1 MTTYLRSYAN
11 NGIRANTALRAVHA
25 SGAAG
30 AALDAGTEAVRGVSD
45 LLDGSR
51 SAGDVATTV
60 ASAGAKGYAT
70 GAAASA
76 AATAGGAA
84 LASGL
89 GAIGVGAGL
98 ATVAAPLALAAVVGW
113 GVSSAWDSIFG

>member
-1 MTTYLRSYAN
+1 MTTYLHSGAN
-11 NGIRANTALRAVHA
+11 NATRASTALRAAH
-25 SGAAG
+25 SCGATG

-51 SAGDVATTV
+51 SAGDVATSV

-89 GAIGVGAGL
+89 GAIGLGAGL
-98 ATVAAPLALAAVVGW
+98 ATVAAPLAIAVGVGW
-113 GVSSAWDSIFG
+113 AVSSAWDSIFG